1 MDDKVT
7 RKNARKARTSH
18 HDGLGAWFTLD
29 NAAVI
34 MPAVASPRN
43 TMLFRVSASLD
54 APVRIAALQAALDRC
69 AARFHYFVVELRQG
83 AFGNYFEP
91 HEGRVV
97 VEADPVSPCQGFDM
111 RRRGTCLF
119 RVRARGALVACEF
132 SHVLTDGTGGMRFLK
147 NLLAEYYR
155 QLGVEVPRDSDP
167 DLLDLDA
174 PAEPEETEDAYNR
187 YFPGSY
193 PHPDHE
199 RPAFRIPGRDLP
211 VGQYRIITGVMDLE
225 EALALARSFKVSL
238 TELMTGVYMES
249 LQGLWF
255 GLPEGVR
262 RRQRTRLSIEVPVNM
277 RQFHPTRTNRNFSL
291 FVHVQQDLRL
301 GRRELPDIVAKI
313 HHQMRYEIDAPSMAR
328 HIARNVGGGRNLA
341 VRILPYFIKSPFMRI
356 LYSYYG
362 ENIISGV
369 LSNLGSPG
377 FPAAVAAHIERLDMI
392 AAPARTLKTKATM
405 VSWKG
410 KLYFTFGGMGR
421 TREVERLF
429 FQRLAGLG
437 LKAKIECNLEDS

>member
-7 RKNARKARTSH
+7 RKNARKARTRYQ
-18 HDGLGAWFTLD
+18 DGLGDWYTLD
-29 NAAVI
+29 NAAMI
-34 MPAVASPRN
+34 MPAVVSPRD
-43 TMLFRVSASLD
+43 TLLFRVSATLD

-69 AARFHYFVVELRQG
+69 AARFHYFVVELRKG
-83 AFGNYFEP
+83 AFGHYLEP
-91 HEGRVV
+91 HGSRVL
-97 VEADPVSPCQGFDM
+97 VEADPPSPCQDFDM
-111 RRRGTCLF
+111 RRPGTCLF
-119 RVRARGALVACEF
+119 RVKARESRIACEF

-155 QLGVEVPRDSDP
+155 QLGEEVPLDSDP

-174 PAEPEETEDAYNR
+174 PADPEETEDAYNR

-199 RPAFRIPGRDLP
+199 RPAFRIPGPDLP

-225 EALALARSFKVSL
+225 PALALAKSYKVSL

-249 LQGLWF
+249 LQGLWL
-255 GLPEGVR
+255 GLPKALR
-262 RRQRTRLSIEVPVNM
+262 RRTRLSIEVPVNM

-301 GRRELPDIVAKI
+301 GRRELSDIVSKI
-313 HHQMRYEIDAPSMAR
+313 HHQMRCEIDAPSMAR

-341 VRILPYFIKSPFMRI
+341 VRVLPLFIKSPFMRI

-369 LSNLGSPG
+369 MSNLGSPS
-377 FPAAVAAHIERLDMI
+377 FSPAVAAHIERLDMI
-392 AAPARTLKTKATM
+392 AAPARTIKTKATM

-410 KLYFTFGGMGR
+410 KLYLTFGGMGQ

-429 FQRLAGLG
+429 FQRLASLG
-437 LKAKIECNLEDS
+437 LAVRIECNLEDS